1 MQPANVGFPDVE
13 LWAATYLRAALA
25 ARPESYA
32 VAYVSNAVPS
42 TRRDRMVIVRR
53 DGGPRVSVTTEAA
66 RLAVRVWAPTEK
78 AATDLARLVRA
89 LLTVAADGNP
99 VCRVADLSGPSAVPD
114 ESGQPLRYFVL
125 ELTVRGVP
133 LPADLE
139 P

>member
-1 MQPANVGFPDVE
+1 MQPSDVVFPDVE
-13 LWAATYLRAALA
+13 LWTTTYLRAALA

-32 VAYVSNAVPS
+32 AAHVDNKVPNP
-42 TRRDRMVIVRR
+42 RRDRMVIVRR
-53 DGGPRVSVTTEAA
+53 DGGPRVSTVTEAA

-78 AATDLARLVRA
+78 AANDLSRLVRA

-99 VCRVADLSGPSAVPD
+99 VCRVTDLSGPVAVPD
-114 ESGQPLRYFVL
+114 ESGQPLRYFTL